1 MGPVGSDASAPSDI
15 FIEPRPLPIDRGQ
28 IVVESTSSG
37 AANAST
43 ASVEALRGP
52 ESPTLAERFIL
63 AFRLPYAIG
72 CILVGFGLFGVF
84 DVAFTIYVQTSNL
97 SKALAAAL
105 APSSL
110 LTDLLIAYAFYAPRY
125 MRRKLVE
132 AGRAL
137 SPLLPDREGEFRGI
151 FSEVAAPRPQLIAW
165 FLFLVALLVAVNA
178 AAILGTGP
186 SPFVFNA
193 GPGSG
198 LEFAASIYDILS
210 LAVAT
215 LGLSS
220 VVWTFWST
228 SLGIH
233 RFGSAPL
240 TLRPYY
246 EDAFLGLKPLGA
258 LSLSLALG
266 YFVFIG
272 LFLLAVTGSP
282 STPTPADILGVG
294 GFLSG
299 LVLLGLVLFFL
310 PLRRLHQRM
319 LHQKQQESAR
329 LRPKLKPVFEDGA
342 GSQAPQ
348 DVGHLYRVDMMDRK
362 VSAMAVWPYD
372 VGILGRLS
380 AITLS
385 IVAILIS
392 RIIAFIFH
400 F

>member
-1 MGPVGSDASAPSDI
+1 MEESKSSGPANSLTASA
-15 FIEPRPLPIDRGQ
+15 G
-28 IVVESTSSG
+28 
-37 AANAST
+37 
-43 ASVEALRGP
+43 ALRGP
-52 ESPTLAERFIL
+52 ESPTLAERLIL

-72 CILVGFGLFGVF
+72 CLLVGFVLFGLLDVVF
-84 DVAFTIYVQTSNL
+84 TMYVQTSNL
-97 SKALAAAL
+97 STALAAAL
-105 APSSL
+105 TPSSL

-137 SPLLPDREGEFRGI
+137 SPLLPDRENEFRRI
-151 FSEVAAPRPQLIAW
+151 FSEVAAPRPQIVAW

-198 LEFAASIYDILS
+198 LEFAASMYDILS

-215 LGLSS
+215 LALSS
-220 VVWTFWST
+220 VVWTFWSI
-228 SLGIH
+228 SIGIH
-233 RFGSAPL
+233 RFGGVPL
-240 TLRPYY
+240 ALRPYY

-282 STPTPADILGVG
+282 STPELADILGVG
-294 GFLSG
+294 GFLTG

-319 LHQKQQESAR
+319 LRQKQEESAR
-329 LRPKLKPVFEDGA
+329 LRPKLAPVFEEGG
-342 GSQAPQ
+342 GSHAAQ
-348 DVGHLYRVDMMDRK
+348 DVGHLFRLEMMDRK

-385 IVAILIS
+385 VVAILIS
-392 RIIAFIFH
+392 RIIAYIFH
-400 F
+400 I

>member
-1 MGPVGSDASAPSDI
+1 VA
-15 FIEPRPLPIDRGQ
+15 
-28 IVVESTSSG
+28 ESTSSG
-37 AANAST
+37 AANTST
-43 ASVEALRGP
+43 ASAGALRGP
-52 ESPTLAERFIL
+52 DSPTLAERFIL

-72 CILVGFGLFGVF
+72 CILVGFVLFGVL
-84 DVAFTIYVQTSNL
+84 DVAFTSYVQTSNL
-97 SKALAAAL
+97 SRALAAAL
-105 APSSL
+105 TPSSL

-137 SPLLPDREGEFRGI
+137 SPLLPDREDEVRRI
-151 FSEVAAPRPQLIAW
+151 FSEVAAPRPQLVAW

-178 AAILGTGP
+178 AAILGTGA

-220 VVWTFWST
+220 VVWTFWSI

-233 RFGSAPL
+233 RFGGATL

-246 EDAFLGLKPLGA
+246 EDSFLGLKPLGA
-258 LSLSLALG
+258 LSLSLAFG

-282 STPTPADILGVG
+282 STPTAADILGVG
-294 GFLSG
+294 GFLTG
-299 LVLLGLVLFFL
+299 LVVVGLVLFFL

-319 LHQKQQESAR
+319 LHQKHQESAR
-329 LRPKLKPVFEDGA
+329 LRPKLKPVFEESA
-342 GSQAPQ
+342 GPHASP
-348 DVGHLYRVDMMDRK
+348 DVGHLFRVDMMDRK

-385 IVAILIS
+385 VVAILIS

>member
-1 MGPVGSDASAPSDI
+1 M
-15 FIEPRPLPIDRGQ
+15 E
-28 IVVESTSSG
+28 ESKSSG
-37 AANAST
+37 AANTLTISA
-43 ASVEALRGP
+43 EAFRGP
-52 ESPTLAERFIL
+52 ESPTLAERLIL

-72 CILVGFGLFGVF
+72 CILVGFVLVGFVDVVF
-84 DVAFTIYVQTSNL
+84 SKSVQTSSL
-97 SKALAAAL
+97 SAGLAAAL
-105 APSSL
+105 APPSV
-110 LTDLLIAYAFYAPRY
+110 LTDLLVAYAFYAPRY
-125 MRRKLVE
+125 MRRRLVE

-137 SPLLPDREGEFRGI
+137 SPLLPERDVEFRRI
-151 FSEVAAPRPQLIAW
+151 FSEVAAPRPQIIAW
-165 FLFLVALLVAVNA
+165 FLFLVGLLVAVNT

-193 GPGSG
+193 GPGSD
-198 LEFAASIYDILS
+198 LEFAASIYGILS

-215 LGLSS
+215 LALSS
-220 VVWTFWST
+220 VVWTFWSI

-233 RFGSAPL
+233 RFGGA
-240 TLRPYY
+240 TLAFRPYY

-282 STPTPADILGVG
+282 STPELADILGVG

-319 LHQKQQESAR
+319 LHQKQQEVAR
-329 LRPKLKPVFEDGA
+329 LRPKLAPVFEDGA
-342 GSQAPQ
+342 GSHAPH
-348 DVGHLYRVDMMDRK
+348 DVGHLFRVDMMDRK

-385 IVAILIS
+385 VVAILIS

-400 F
+400 I